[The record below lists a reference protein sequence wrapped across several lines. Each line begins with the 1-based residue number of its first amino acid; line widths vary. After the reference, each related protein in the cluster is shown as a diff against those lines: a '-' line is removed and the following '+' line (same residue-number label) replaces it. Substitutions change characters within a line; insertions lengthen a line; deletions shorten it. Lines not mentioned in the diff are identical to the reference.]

1 MENIKNWKTFN
12 ESYCGIIKVVF
23 NNPIKIS
30 SNWDGSKGMFITLNK
45 DLFSIDFSSFKNE
58 RQIKEN
64 KKVSKFLSENNF
76 DTKFDEK
83 NLILSGKYEVYDV
96 KNGVKELIQYSEN
109 NSVKFLISEFYVRKG
124 DVEYSDDLP
133 N

>member
-12 ESYCGIIKVVF
+12 ESFCGIIKVIF

-58 RQIKEN
+58 RQTKEN

-83 NLILSGKYEVYDV
+83 NLILNGEYEVYDV